1 MVWWYGEWG
10 WGSGEAGRLGL
21 NSEINYSSPTQVG
34 SGTDWSSGNGK
45 LSQGGAGGAIKTDG
59 TLWTWGSNH
68 TGGLG
73 DNSIVFK
80 SSPVQIPG
88 TTWNTIS
95 ARNTYS
101 FATKTDGTAWVW
113 GRNEGGALGLN
124 QATSVKYSSP
134 VQLPGTTWTDI
145 QIGVTAGYG
154 IKTDGTL
161 WTWGENTYGALGHN
175 NTTLYSSPTQVPGT
189 TWKAFGNSIGE
200 RSVAAIKTDGTMWTW
215 GYNHLGQLGH
225 NDKTNYSSP
234 KQVPGTNW
242 DRVKLHGTSAQAIQL
257 LEE

>member
-1 MVWWYGEWG
+1 M
-10 WGSGEAGRLGL
+10 
-21 NSEINYSSPTQVG
+21 
-34 SGTDWSSGNGK
+34 
-45 LSQGGAGGAIKTDG
+45 
-59 TLWTWGSNH
+59 WGSNH

-134 VQLPGTTWTDI
+134 VQIPGTTWTDI
-145 QIGVTAGYG
+145 QIGSTAGYG

-175 NTTLYSSPTQVPGT
+175 NTTLFSSPTQVPGT
-189 TWKAFGNSIGE
+189 TWKAFGNSMGE
-200 RSVAAIKTDGTMWTW
+200 RSP
-215 GYNHLGQLGH
+215 
-225 NDKTNYSSP
+225 SP
-234 KQVPGTNW
+234 K
-242 DRVKLHGTSAQAIQL
+242 
-257 LEE
+257 